1 MTKLAFQNYY
11 CMLSKNKIKSI
22 KALSVKKIRY
32 EQSLFIAEGHKTVDD
47 LLKTFDCEFI
57 AATNRWNIPDDLS
70 KNIDVQIITDAELK
84 QISLLESPQDVFA
97 VFKMKK
103 LSVEDIDFKEK
114 LTIAL
119 DGVQDAGNLGTI
131 IRIADWFGIENVV
144 CSLGTVDIYNPKAVQ
159 ATMGSLS
166 HVNVAYTDLPA
177 FLKNLDKNI
186 HKYATALDGQN
197 IYTTKLNE
205 NAIIVMGNEGNGISQ
220 EVMALCDKSL
230 LIPKILNDRTSAES
244 LNVGVATALVSAEF
258 RRQFNFRQ
266 M

>member
-1 MTKLAFQNYY
+1 
-11 CMLSKNKIKSI
+11 MLSKNKIKSI

-32 EQSLFIAEGHKTVDD
+32 EKSLFIAEGHKTVDD
-47 LLKTFDCEFI
+47 LLKTFECEFI
-57 AATNRWNIPDDLS
+57 FATNKWNNPDNLS
-70 KNIDVQIITDAELK
+70 KDIDVQIITEAELK
-84 QISLLESPQDVFA
+84 QISLLENPQDVFA
-97 VFKMKK
+97 VFRMKK
-103 LSVEDIDFKEK
+103 FSVEDIDFNGK

-144 CSLGTVDIYNPKAVQ
+144 CSSGTVDIYNPKAVQ

-166 HVNVAYTDLPA
+166 HVNVVYTDLPD
-177 FLKNLDKNI
+177 FLKKLDKNI
-186 HKYATALDGQN
+186 HKYSTALDGQN

-205 NAIIVMGNEGNGISQ
+205 NAVIVMGNEGNGISP
-220 EVMALCDKSL
+220 EVKTICDESL
-230 LIPKILNDRTSAES
+230 LIPKFLEDRSSAES

-258 RRQFNFRQ
+258 RRQCNFRK